1 MITSSFYRY
10 LLLAGL
16 VVCCYQNTYAQTL
29 QQNAIATAGGSSN
42 SIKGYIIDFTIGESV
57 IKEASAAPVITAYT
71 PVCTQGFQQSFT
83 SKDFPQAALLR
94 FTGTNKKSYVSL
106 EWTTVRE
113 TDNDVFYVEHST
125 DGILFTVIG
134 QVPTRAPGGS
144 SVSPLEYHHTH
155 LQPVNGNNYYRLRQV
170 NKKGSISYSNTINI
184 SFSLPVWSAHAWPNP
199 VKNRLL
205 LTLYTDR
212 PANYELRVVN
222 MLGQVAMIQ
231 RITSIQGYNNY
242 TLNTIAL
249 KPGMYILFIHDQTRN
264 VNQPIK
270 IIKE

>member
-1 MITSSFYRY
+1 MITSSFYRF
-10 LLLAGL
+10 LLLIWISIGFYL
-16 VVCCYQNTYAQTL
+16 GMQAQSV
-29 QQNAIATAGGSSN
+29 QQNAISTGGGSSN

-57 IKEASAAPVITAYT
+57 IKEASATRVMTAYT

-83 SKDFPQAALLR
+83 SKDFPQIAILE
-94 FTGTNKKSYVSL
+94 FSGTAKKTYVLL
-106 EWTTVRE
+106 EWTTVHE

-125 DGILFTVIG
+125 DGIVFTAIG
-134 QVPTRAPGGS
+134 QVLTKAPGGN
-144 SVSPLEYHHTH
+144 SVLPLEYHHTH
-155 LQPVNGNNYYRLRQV
+155 LQPVNGNNYYRLRQIS
-170 NKKGSISYSNTINI
+170 KKGSISYSNTILI
-184 SFSLPVWSAHAWPNP
+184 SLSLPVWSVHAWPNP
-199 VKNRLL
+199 VKNRLQ

-242 TLNTIAL
+242 ILNTIAL

-264 VNQPIK
+264 TNQPIK